1 MTKACLLDQDVQKLS
16 DKWQTEIVDRGA
28 NLSVELRTRIA
39 IARAVYSNLDILLVD
54 DVLANLDK
62 STAEHIYQKVF
73 KGLLKSKT
81 VILTTSQR
89 RIADM
94 GENMLSM
101 KNDTPCQM
109 GSKSSMQIQL
119 QLYDH

>member
-1 MTKACLLDQDVQKLS
+1 VTKACLLDQDVQKLS

-62 STAEHIYQKVF
+62 STTEHIYQKVF
-73 KGLLKSKT
+73 KGLLKNKT
-81 VILTTSQR
+81 VILTTS
-89 RIADM
+89 
-94 GENMLSM
+94 
-101 KNDTPCQM
+101 
-109 GSKSSMQIQL
+109 
-119 QLYDH
+119 